1 MSDTGAD
8 YVLVLDSESW
18 SIPIFAFGLFLM
30 SVFSMAQLQ
39 SSNICGVSIPDI
51 PGFKLNV
58 KLEDGICY
66 GELVSNVSLRPDI
79 LTEEN
84 VFLIEPVEFEKSLA
98 ASGRFDSNGKYK
110 YSYAADDALQQGSET
125 GEVDL
130 AHSSASGSAAVRVLM
145 SPFMLWDSEKDRAAA
160 ESKYSVRKKGL
171 WFDCFYGLKS
181 VKDATVKFS
190 ACVPRSNLKS
200 DPKLSDIRS
209 SFEAMTPSK
218 N

>member
-1 MSDTGAD
+1 MKKLLIPLMGLSLAA
-8 YVLVLDSESW
+8 VL
-18 SIPIFAFGLFLM
+18 
-30 SVFSMAQLQ
+30 SVAQSHPLVM
-39 SSNICGVSIPDI
+39 CGVSIPDI

-66 GELVSNVSLRPDI
+66 GELVSSVSLRPDI

-130 AHSSASGSAAVRVLM
+130 VHSSASGSAAVRVLM
-145 SPFMLWDSEKDRAAA
+145 SPFT
-160 ESKYSVRKKGL
+160 
-171 WFDCFYGLKS
+171 CFGI
-181 VKDATVKFS
+181 V
-190 ACVPRSNLKS
+190 
-200 DPKLSDIRS
+200 
-209 SFEAMTPSK
+209 
-218 N
+218 